1 MTGADIPLE
10 SLSSCYICG
19 SKGSILHSR
28 LKDLLYGVDGEWNLK
43 ICKNPEC
50 GLVWLDPRPT
60 EKEIVKVYAKY
71 YTHDLA
77 EDKGDREGVFQ
88 YLARKNIKFL
98 YSIIKQAALIK
109 RGRKK
114 IDVMYL
120 DNIKPGRLL
129 EIGCGN
135 GDRLIKIRRLG
146 WLVEG
151 QEIDSMAVS
160 TCLKKHPDLKV
171 SLGGLCDL
179 SYPDDAF
186 DAIIMNHVIEHLH
199 DPASL
204 LKECLRILKKGG
216 VLVLA
221 TPNINSFGHKYFK
234 SAWRGLEPPRH
245 LYLFSVNTLKKL
257 AEDAGF
263 GRFKTWTTPDR
274 AESFAL
280 GSLNIQQR
288 LTGPVSELSELKRY
302 VMAIIF
308 QIKAKFIHMVESDS
322 GEECILMAFK

>member
-1 MTGADIPLE
+1 MTDIDLSLE
-10 SLSSCYICG
+10 YSSLCYLCG
-19 SKGSILHSR
+19 SEGSILHPR
-28 LKDLLYGVDGEWNLK
+28 LIDFLYGADGEWSLK
-43 ICKNPEC
+43 RCKNPDC

-60 EKEIVKVYAKY
+60 EKEIIKVYAKY

-77 EDKGDREGVFQ
+77 GDKCSREGIFQ
-88 YLARKNIKFL
+88 YLVRKGIKFF
-98 YSIIKQAALIK
+98 YSIIKQATLIK
-109 RGRKK
+109 AGRKR
-114 IDVMYL
+114 IDIMYL
-120 DNIKPGRLL
+120 DDIKPGKLL

-146 WLVEG
+146 WKVEG

-160 TCLKKHPDLKV
+160 ACSKRYPELKV
-171 SLGGLCDL
+171 SLGGVHDL
-179 SYPDDAF
+179 SYPDDTF
-186 DAIIMNHVIEHLH
+186 DAVIMNHIVEHLH
-199 DPASL
+199 DPASIL
-204 LKECLRILKKGG
+204 RECLRILKKGG

-221 TPNINSFGHKYFK
+221 TPNINSFGHRYFK

-245 LYLFSVNTLKKL
+245 LYIFSVNTLKKL
-257 AEDAGF
+257 AENAGF
-263 GRFKTWTTPDR
+263 GLVKTWTVSDR

-288 LTGPVSELSELKRY
+288 QTRPVSGLKRY

-308 QIKAKFIHMVESDS
+308 QIKVKLIHMFGPDS

>member
-1 MTGADIPLE
+1 MACADIPLE
-10 SLSSCYICG
+10 SLSSCYLCG
-19 SKGSILHSR
+19 SEGSVLHPR
-28 LKDLLYGVDGEWNLK
+28 LKDLLYGADGEWDLK
-43 ICKNPEC
+43 ICKNPDC

-60 EKEIVKVYAKY
+60 EKTIGKVYAKY
-71 YTHDLA
+71 YTHDL
-77 EDKGDREGVFQ
+77 KGDKDGGKGVFQ
-88 YLARKNIKFL
+88 YLVRKNIKFF

-109 RGRKK
+109 RGRKR

-120 DNIKPGRLL
+120 DDIKPGRLL

-146 WLVEG
+146 WGVEG
-151 QEIDSMAVS
+151 QEIDPVAVS
-160 TCLKKHPDLKV
+160 TCLRKHPGLKV
-171 SLGGLCDL
+171 SLGGLRDI
-179 SYPDDAF
+179 SYPDGTF
-186 DAIIMNHVIEHLH
+186 DAIIMNHVVEHLH

-221 TPNINSFGHKYFK
+221 TPNINSFGHRYFK

-245 LYLFSVNTLKKL
+245 LYIFSVNTLKRL

-263 GRFKTWTTPDR
+263 ERFNIWTTPDR

-280 GSLNIQQR
+280 GSLDIQQR
-288 LTGPVSELSELKRY
+288 QTGPVPESKRY
-302 VMAIIF
+302 IMAVIF
-308 QIKAKFIHMVESDS
+308 QIKAKFTHIPEPGS
-322 GEECILMAFK
+322 GEECVLMAFK

>member
-1 MTGADIPLE
+1 VTDIDLSLE
-10 SLSSCYICG
+10 YSPSCYLCG
-19 SKGSILHSR
+19 SEGAILHP
-28 LKDLLYGVDGEWNLK
+28 DLTDFLYGADGEWSLK
-43 ICKNPEC
+43 RCKNPDC

-60 EKEIVKVYAKY
+60 EREIGRVYARY

-77 EDKGDREGVFQ
+77 ADKGGREGVFQ
-88 YLARKNIKFL
+88 YIVRKNIKFF
-98 YSIIKQAALIK
+98 YSIIKQAVLIK
-109 RGRKK
+109 RGRKR

-135 GDRLIKIRRLG
+135 GDRLIKIRDRLG
-146 WLVEG
+146 WQVEG

-160 TCLKKHPDLKV
+160 TCLKKHPGLKV
-171 SLGGLCDL
+171 KLGGLCDL

-186 DAIIMNHVIEHLH
+186 DAIIMNHVVEHIH

-204 LKECLRILKKGG
+204 LKECLRILKKDG
-216 VLVLA
+216 VIVLA

-245 LYLFSVNTLKKL
+245 LYIFSVNTLQKL

-280 GSLNIQQR
+280 GSLDIQQR
-288 LTGPVSELSELKRY
+288 QTGPASELKRY

-308 QIKAKFIHMVESDS
+308 QIKVKFIHIVEPGS
-322 GEECILMAFK
+322 GEECVLMAFK